1 MFYNCL
7 RGILRENFQHKYV
20 KIPSSKRNGLAIE
33 FVQVAAKRVDSNN
46 YVSRETFKDQ
56 NYSTE

>member
-20 KIPSSKRNGLAIE
+20 KIPSPKRNGLTIE

-46 YVSRETFKDQ
+46 YVSRETFKNQ
-56 NYSTE
+56 SFSVR

>member
-20 KIPSSKRNGLAIE
+20 KIPSPKRNGLKIE
-33 FVQVAAKRVDSNN
+33 FAQAAAKRTGSNN
-46 YVSRETFKDQ
+46 YVSRETFKD
-56 NYSTE
+56 

>member
-20 KIPSSKRNGLAIE
+20 KIPSPKRNGLTIE
-33 FVQVAAKRVDSNN
+33 FAQAAAKRIGSNN
-46 YVSRETFKDQ
+46 YVSRETFKNQ
-56 NYSTE
+56 SFSVE

>member
-20 KIPSSKRNGLAIE
+20 KIPPQKRNGLKIE
-33 FVQVAAKRVDSNN
+33 FAQVAAKRVDSNN
-46 YVSRETFKDQ
+46 YVSRETFKNQ
-56 NYSTE
+56 SFSVE

>member
-7 RGILRENFQHKYV
+7 RGILRENFQYKYV

-33 FVQVAAKRVDSNN
+33 FAQASSKRTGSNN
-46 YVSRETFKDQ
+46 YVSRETFKD
-56 NYSTE
+56 

>member
-7 RGILRENFQHKYV
+7 RSILSKNFQYKYV

-33 FVQVAAKRVDSNN
+33 FAQAAAKRIGSNN

-56 NYSTE
+56 NCSTE

>member
-7 RGILRENFQHKYV
+7 RGILRETFQYKYV
-20 KIPSSKRNGLAIE
+20 KIPSPKRNGLTIE
-33 FVQVAAKRVDSNN
+33 FTQAAAKRTDSNN

-56 NYSTE
+56 NCSAE

>member
-20 KIPSSKRNGLAIE
+20 KIPPPKRNGLTIE
-33 FVQVAAKRVDSNN
+33 FAQAATKRIGSNN

-56 NYSTE
+56 NCSAE

>member
-7 RGILRENFQHKYV
+7 RGILSENFQYKYV

-33 FVQVAAKRVDSNN
+33 FAQAAAKRTGSNN

-56 NYSTE
+56 NCLAE